1 MTWKMEVPSHFLW
14 LFACLGDFVLL
25 SKVFIN
31 DFPMETSI
39 DTFYYRGY
47 IHSYPTQLDYHELF
61 IKKSWIIMTY
71 HWIIHE
77 LSWIIH
83 WKFMNYHP
91 MSHEYLNLPL
101 ISHGSPGSSNKPPWD
116 SRGRGGCGQR
126 AARCLSRIYVS
137 HGIIRNYV

>member
-1 MTWKMEVPSHFLW
+1 MEVPSHFLW

-47 IHSYPTQLDYHELF
+47 IHSYPTKLDYNELF
-61 IKKSWIIMTY
+61 IKKSWIIIELSMNY
-71 HWIIHE
+71 HE
-77 LSWIIH
+77 LSIENSWIIIPCPMNILIFH
-83 WKFMNYHP
+83 WYP
-91 MSHEYLNLPL
+91 MDPRGAQTNRPE
-101 ISHGSPGSSNKPPWD
+101 IRVAAVDVGSVPQGAW
-116 SRGRGGCGQR
+116 
-126 AARCLSRIYVS
+126 AVIYVS